1 MTDFQELDD
10 DPFSASDSMN
20 DGDGGQTGIG
30 GGSGPV
36 GRLFDGNAEGPD
48 VPTLQGDYGLSR
60 PWAMVCRGT
69 LRVATG
75 SGVPPIFEIVAGSAM
90 GLMAAQDG
98 DGASGV
104 LPSSD
109 STDDRE
115 EGDGGADPSAG
126 SPPPVQ

>member
-1 MTDFQELDD
+1 MTKFDEIED
-10 DPFSASDSMN
+10 DPFGASDGMN
-20 DGDGGQTGIG
+20 DGDGGQGGLT

-75 SGVPPIFEIVAGSAM
+75 TGVPPIFEIVAGAGM
-90 GLMAAQDG
+90 GVMQAQ

-109 STDDRE
+109 S
-115 EGDGGADPSAG
+115 DGQDEADESADPSAG